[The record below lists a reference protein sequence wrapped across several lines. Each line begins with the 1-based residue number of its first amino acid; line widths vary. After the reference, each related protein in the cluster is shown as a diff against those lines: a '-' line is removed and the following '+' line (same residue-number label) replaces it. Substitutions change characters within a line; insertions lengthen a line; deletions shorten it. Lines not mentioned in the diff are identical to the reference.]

1 MKVKLD
7 GSMVFISHVVL
18 ITYNG
23 WSDVVSTFSK
33 FGQDGKNRKMSIG
46 CFPQAEPWLFLCGKL
61 FSEGFWVVVIKEKIQ
76 F

>member
-1 MKVKLD
+1 MGVWFSSPMLCSLLTM
-7 GSMVFISHVVL
+7 G
-18 ITYNG
+18 G
-23 WSDVVSTFSK
+23 SDVVSTFSK

-61 FSEGFWVVVIKEKIQ
+61 FNEGFWVVVIKEKIQ